1 MPLRGIQLLG
11 DELLPCFP
19 FQAIQSRRP
28 VSSLSGSSEA
38 DSLVFC
44 IVNIVNIV
52 MTLQLVSTSPTML
65 SPPIQTSKHGLKTPI
80 YQWFPQIELHHQRSA
95 AAISYLPPLCFV
107 QVNVIT
113 NSLGSSQILQRYVV
127 TALRTMW
134 VDQDSC
140 WGCSYAFDQM
150 SRKTKLRVGFNACFA
165 AGIFWGANRLTRTR
179 QWSTNDLKL
188 RHSPTRERLD
198 SMGNF
203 GKILQLRS

>member
-1 MPLRGIQLLG
+1 MLSFPGYTIQKAGVITVWLFG
-11 DELLPCFP
+11 
-19 FQAIQSRRP
+19 SRFF
-28 VSSLSGSSEA
+28 G
-38 DSLVFC
+38 FC
-44 IVNIVNIV
+44 IVNIV

-95 AAISYLPPLCFV
+95 AAISYLPPLCVV

-113 NSLGSSQILQRYVV
+113 NSLGSSQIPKRYVV

-140 WGCSYAFDQM
+140 WGCLYAVHQM
-150 SRKTKLRVGFNACFA
+150 SRKPKLRVGFNAWSCGHFL
-165 AGIFWGANRLTRTR
+165 GANRLTRTR

-188 RHSPTRERLD
+188 RHSPTRERWD

>member
-1 MPLRGIQLLG
+1 MQPLVPLRGILLLG

-19 FQAIQSRRP
+19 FQAVQSRM
-28 VSSLSGSSEA
+28 SGSSEA

-44 IVNIVNIV
+44 IVNIV
-52 MTLQLVSTSPTML
+52 MTLQLVSTSPTICIYML
-65 SPPIQTSKHGLKTPI
+65 SPPIKTSKHGLKTPI

-95 AAISYLPPLCFV
+95 AAISYLPPLCVV
-107 QVNVIT
+107 QVNVFT

-127 TALRTMW
+127 KALQTMW

-140 WGCSYAFDQM
+140 SSFSYAFHQM

-165 AGIFWGANRLTRTR
+165 AGIFLGANRLTRTR

-188 RHSPTRERLD
+188 RHSPTRERWD